1 MCLNPISRTYRFG
14 KYSVVRTF
22 ACGKCIE
29 CLRHKQSDYAV
40 GAYRTAEHYG
50 NKVEFVTLTYR
61 PASIPVYETAYKVD
75 DGELIKIGSDFVRDR
90 KRLYKSYFT
99 DKLGKIRKKYRS
111 EDWSKSSDCIKSNVG
126 SFISVADRCFSSKIS
141 KVSFDEKVLGEQIY
155 CEYCHSLC
163 RKDLRLSLKRGRV
176 QYERKHGKP
185 LPEFKYLATGE
196 YGKLGRPHYHLLV
209 FGLSHI
215 ECCELFEDW
224 RKSFGHIYIKSVVPK
239 KKGVSQ
245 QDAIQATCR
254 YVSKYMC
261 KGILDDSK
269 VIAGVSEK
277 PRKMASLGFGF
288 WSPTEK
294 EKEYYLGYDIIGP
307 YSLDFKG
314 VDMVEYKDKVLPR
327 ITERCK
333 CFIQNNILL
342 HFPKPLKQK
351 IFYVEQTNCKGEK
364 CLRASEVQKMV
375 SAFVQ
380 SNSDKDFMQ
389 RLRQMERESP
399 NQDVVSLV
407 RIINSGEEISRTQRA
422 ERNEKNLLEMY
433 HTCCF

>member
-1 MCLNPISRTYRFG
+1 MCLNPVSKTYRFG

-22 ACGKCIE
+22 ACGKCTE
-29 CLRHKQSDYAV
+29 CLRHKQSDYAI

-61 PASIPVYETAYKVD
+61 PVSIPVYETAYKVE
-75 DGELIKIGSDFVRDR
+75 DGELIKIGSSFVDDR
-90 KRLYKSYFT
+90 KRKNGVVVSEL
-99 DKLGKIRKKYRS
+99 DK
-111 EDWSKSSDCIKSNVG
+111 D
-126 SFISVADRCFSSKIS
+126 FSSKIS
-141 KVSFDEKVLGEQIY
+141 KVSFDNKVLGEQIY

-209 FGLSHI
+209 FGLSHS

-245 QDAIQATCR
+245 QDAVQATCR

-269 VIAGVSEK
+269 VIAGVAEK

-288 WSPTEK
+288 WNPTEK

-307 YSLDFKG
+307 YSLDLKG
-314 VDMVEYKDKVLPR
+314 VDMVEYRNKVLPR
-327 ITERCK
+327 VTERCK
-333 CFIQNNILL
+333 CFIQNNKPL

-351 IFYVEQTNCKGEK
+351 IFYVTQTNCKGEK

-375 SAFVQ
+375 SAFIQ
-380 SNSDKDFMQ
+380 SNNDKDFMQ
-389 RLRQMERESP
+389 RLRQMESESP
-399 NQDVVSLV
+399 NQDLVSLV
-407 RIINSGEEISRTQRA
+407 RIINSGEKISRAQRA
-422 ERNEKNLLEMY
+422 KRDEKNLLEMY